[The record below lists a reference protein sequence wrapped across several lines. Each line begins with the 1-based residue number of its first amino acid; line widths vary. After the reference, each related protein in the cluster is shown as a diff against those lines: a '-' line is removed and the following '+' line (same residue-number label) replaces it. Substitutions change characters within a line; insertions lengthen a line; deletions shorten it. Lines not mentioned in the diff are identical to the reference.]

1 MKQIKLK
8 DKIKTD
14 KKLVKE
20 AETLTG
26 ELIDQND
33 YVSAPQ
39 TNLPA
44 ICNGLDLPSEVRG
57 PWSHTDKQRW
67 IVATENLLTRGVK
80 SGREL
85 SRLTGLN
92 AVAAN
97 NFIKEVKEGWS
108 QNLTVS
114 RVNVERERLY
124 AENERIA
131 EFAWNLISVD
141 PTDNKVPS
149 LLKIIGESNTRRSR
163 LVGAEQINLQV
174 TANVDDR
181 HQTIEETQRT
191 AAARLGV
198 KVEAL
203 EDLGDS
209 IADILLPY
217 EFEDEDESE
226 D

>member
-114 RVNVERERLY
+114 RERLY

>member
-1 MKQIKLK
+1 MKPIKLK
-8 DKIKTD
+8 NKIKTD

-20 AETLTG
+20 TEAITG
-26 ELIDQND
+26 EVISQDD

-44 ICNGLDLPSEVRG
+44 IANGLDLPSEIRG

-67 IVATENLLTRGVK
+67 IAATEQLLTRGVK

-85 SRLTGLN
+85 GRITGLN

-97 NFIKEVKEGWS
+97 NFIKEIKESWS

-131 EFAWNLISVD
+131 EFAWNLIGVD

-174 TANVDDR
+174 TANVEER

-209 IADILLPY
+209 IADILIPY
-217 EFEDEDESE
+217 DDTEEESE